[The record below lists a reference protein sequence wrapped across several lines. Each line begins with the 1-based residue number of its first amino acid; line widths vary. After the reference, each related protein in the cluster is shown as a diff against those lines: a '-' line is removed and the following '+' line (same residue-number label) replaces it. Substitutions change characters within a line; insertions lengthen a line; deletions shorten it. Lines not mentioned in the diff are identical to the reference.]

1 MIKNPNQ
8 DIGWQTFILKFSFSS
23 KNSKGLSY
31 NQIIGIDFPNYL
43 LINQL
48 LLNGGLDDS
57 FTCELKDSL
66 NYTF

>member
-1 MIKNPNQ
+1 MIKNQNQ
-8 DIGWQTFILKFSFSS
+8 DIGGQTFILKFSFS

-31 NQIIGIDFPNYL
+31 NQIIGIDFPNYP

-48 LLNGGLDDS
+48 LLNGGLDNS

-66 NYTF
+66 NYTFK